1 MNRNQTDADGLLGM
15 SVMALCL
22 EIAREE
28 AASVEIGA
36 TLPHEMTPS
45 LLVQT
50 GLELEEQQCVPL
62 NR

>member
-1 MNRNQTDADGLLGM
+1 M
-15 SVMALCL
+15 SVTALCL
-22 EIAREE
+22 EIAKEK
-28 AASVEIGA
+28 AALVEIGA
-36 TLPHEMTPS
+36 ILPHEMTPS